1 MYDYRVRSFPVKLML
16 DFSSRKTKGQA
27 FLFYLVFGVG
37 SVIAVMVL
45 GAVLGLS
52 IEAVDGLLAFVALVL
67 PSVLTFLVV
76 KGRSFPSKY
85 FALILLSLVLSRV
98 GGPGGLLVAMI
109 VPAGLTS
116 RKSEAT
122 AG

>member
-1 MYDYRVRSFPVKLML
+1 MKSIL
-16 DFSSRKTKGQA
+16 DFSSRKSKGQA
-27 FLFYLVFGVG
+27 FLFYLVFGFG
-37 SVIAVMVL
+37 SAIAVIAL

-52 IEAVDGLLAFVALVL
+52 MEAVDGLLALVALVL
-67 PSVLTFLVV
+67 PPVLTFFVV

-85 FALILLSLVLSRV
+85 FWLILLCLVLTRV
-98 GGPGGLLVAMI
+98 GGPGGLLTAMI

-122 AG
+122 TT

>member
-1 MYDYRVRSFPVKLML
+1 MKAIL
-16 DFSSRKTKGQA
+16 DLSARKTNVQS
-27 FLFYLVFGVG
+27 FLFYLVFGLG
-37 SVIAVMVL
+37 SVVAVMLL
-45 GAVLGLS
+45 GGILGLS
-52 IEAVDGLLAFVALVL
+52 IEAVDGLLSLVALVL
-67 PSVLTFLVV
+67 PSVLTYLVV

-85 FALILLSLVLSRV
+85 FWLILLSLILSRV

-116 RKSEAT
+116 RKSDAA

>member
-1 MYDYRVRSFPVKLML
+1 MKSVL
-16 DFSSRKTKGQA
+16 DFSSRKTNGQA
-27 FLFYLVFGVG
+27 FLFYLVFGIG
-37 SVIAVMVL
+37 SVIAVMIL

-52 IEAVDGLLAFVALVL
+52 MEAVDGLLAFVALVL
-67 PSVLTFLVV
+67 PSVLTFFVV
-76 KGRSFPSKY
+76 KGRGFPPKY
-85 FALILLSLVLSRV
+85 FALILLSLVLTRM

-122 AG
+122 TG